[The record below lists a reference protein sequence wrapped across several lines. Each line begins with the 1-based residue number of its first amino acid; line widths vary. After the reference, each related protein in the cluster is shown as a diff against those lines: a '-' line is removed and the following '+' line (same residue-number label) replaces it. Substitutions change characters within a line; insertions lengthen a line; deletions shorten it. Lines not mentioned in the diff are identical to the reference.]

1 VRHHLD
7 RFEGLGIYDRRQAA
21 LHELG
26 ESAKDWEPMD
36 DLAEVLR
43 IAMAAE
49 IEPVELCDIEI
60 DYFMRFLRALEDP
73 ISRHD
78 RLGVPVR
85 VPSDLPLD
93 PISDPS

>member
-1 VRHHLD
+1 
-7 RFEGLGIYDRRQAA
+7 
-21 LHELG
+21 
-26 ESAKDWEPMD
+26 MD

-49 IEPVELCDIEI
+49 IKPVELRDIEI
-60 DYFMRFLRALEDP
+60 DHLMSFLRALEDP

-78 RLGVPVR
+78 RFGVPVR
-85 VPSDLPLD
+85 VPSDLPLG